1 MYSHKTICLLARR
14 PNSFYNCHIRYLT
27 IEEIDV
33 ASTVDFKEEFER
45 MMPMIRKDI
54 LKDFE
59 GLKSPAGLDYK
70 TIWSHFQKT
79 SAKRLTDVIAKRFPG
94 AETHVT
100 KTKSGF
106 PDIKITYRNRVYA
119 IDVKSGASK
128 MDPWYDIARLDTI
141 FKERL
146 EKYDEEY
153 DIVIKYDQTNG
164 MVENVFFE
172 PMYKTVGKDP
182 NSKGVKFRPYD
193 GKLRPKSWEMFE
205 KGEAYWASKVE
216 FIEGVN
222 RSLYYRMKIFIRR
235 YWKELPEKER
245 AELRSELFQH
255 FRGEA

>member
-1 MYSHKTICLLARR
+1 M
-14 PNSFYNCHIRYLT
+14 
-27 IEEIDV
+27 
-33 ASTVDFKEEFER
+33 ASTVDFQKEFER
-45 MMPMIRKDI
+45 MMPMIREGI

-79 SAKRLTDVIAKRFPG
+79 SVKRLTDMIEKKFPG
-94 AETHVT
+94 AVIYVT

-106 PDIKITYRNRVYA
+106 PDIKITYQNKVYA
-119 IDVKSGASK
+119 IDIKSGASN

-153 DIVIKYDQTNG
+153 DIVIKYDQSNG
-164 MVENVFFE
+164 MVENIYFE
-172 PMYKTVGKDP
+172 PMYQTVGKDS
-182 NSKGVKFRPYD
+182 NSGGVKFRPYD

-205 KGEAYWASKVE
+205 KSEAYWVSKEE
-216 FIEGVN
+216 FIEGVKK
-222 RSLYYRMKIFIRR
+222 SMYYRMKVFIRR

-245 AELRSELFQH
+245 AELRSELLQQRTVQDFL
-255 FRGEA
+255 EESKP